1 LKTDVRLSTKFVT
14 AQNAHKVGVLVTL
27 AGEAPA
33 RRAPLNIALVLD
45 RSGSMGGPPLATDPQ
60 PH

>member
-1 LKTDVRLSTKFVT
+1 MKTDVRLSTKFVT